1 MTSMQLDITPDN
13 ILFNFSPSRLG
24 GGYKRLYQYAKFL
37 DQVGGATF
45 FIHPTCAAL
54 RDEFPHNRYV
64 VIEQSI
70 FARMFNDCS
79 FLHSFMDGKPQP
91 DFYYSYGIPIY
102 HRLAR
107 INWFHLSNVL
117 PLALRGIPLDFYT
130 RIKLGLL
137 GQRIK
142 ADLDNADVVS
152 AESLYSLDVIGSD
165 HAGEL
170 FLSVN
175 GNDDEIEFFSRA
187 VDLPKLSIATVVGTY
202 IYKALDDTLRVY
214 DFLKRSEPDLR
225 LRVIGPE
232 KTVPSSLRNHTGV
245 DLVGL
250 QVPTDVITS
259 LRQSRFYISTTHIE
273 NSYNAAAEGIY
284 LADEAYISDI
294 EPHRELLAGQS
305 YQTVNIAGI
314 DRPMLHVRR
323 DDLTSNV
330 LKSWAQVAEDMMC
343 KATSR
348 LNQL

>member
-1 MTSMQLDITPDN
+1 
-13 ILFNFSPSRLG
+13 
-24 GGYKRLYQYAKFL
+24 
-37 DQVGGATF
+37 
-45 FIHPTCAAL
+45 
-54 RDEFPHNRYV
+54 
-64 VIEQSI
+64 
-70 FARMFNDCS
+70 
-79 FLHSFMDGKPQP
+79 MDGKPQP